1 MFWTRPVSPG
11 AIDVAPGAG
20 EARFR
25 LDDVAI
31 PDFFNFFNAVSDNPN
46 PPPAPSHVSFDVRWS
61 GHGTRRKVHDEEFGF
76 EGHFVDG
83 AASIEFSAANDGSN
97 VVYRSVAEG
106 QSTLYAGVG
115 HERNGAFF
123 S

>member
-31 PDFFNFFNAVSDNPN
+31 PDFFNFFNAVSNHPS
-46 PPPAPSHVSFDVRWS
+46 PPPAPSHVSLDVRWQ
-61 GHGTRRKVHDEEFGF
+61 GGGAHRKIRDRTFDFAGSFV
-76 EGHFVDG
+76 EGP
-83 AASIEFSAANDGSN
+83 ATITFSAKHDDSD
-97 VVYRSVAEG
+97 VVYRSVADG
-106 QSTLYAGVG
+106 QNTIYAGVG

-123 S
+123 